1 MTKLIYNKTTKTF
14 SDDSISKKE
23 FIYKYCKVLPS
34 KNDFMP
40 DKSWIKVIMNDC
52 YLTSGFSVEDI
63 LKEHDTIDF
72 LIMHGIT
79 QISSTFHKDEH
90 HEHPVANIGYN
101 PEEQKWYGW
110 SHRAWHDFGIGD
122 TPKEF
127 YPDKTVEGKP
137 IETLEEAKKA
147 AIEFAKSV
155 A

>member
-1 MTKLIYNKTTKTF
+1 MTKLIYNKNTKTF
-14 SDDSISKKE
+14 SDGSISKKE
-23 FIYKYCKVLPS
+23 FIDKYCKVLPG

-40 DKSWIKVIMNDC
+40 DKPWIIVVMDDC
-52 YLTSGFSVEDI
+52 YLTSGVSVEKI
-63 LKEHDTIDF
+63 LEDKDQIDF

-79 QISSTFHKDEH
+79 QVESTFTKDEYR
-90 HEHPVANIGYN
+90 EHPVANIGYN

-137 IETLEEAKKA
+137 IETIEEAKIA
-147 AIEFAKSV
+147 ASKFAESV